1 MDYLIKDVTTAFN
14 PICTLQFCKSL
25 YILSELKAPLVQLSV
40 DITKQ
45 VSLTECKRQG
55 FDNYVLKEMA
65 GGC

>member
-25 YILSELKAPLVQLSV
+25 YILSEFKAPLVQLSV

-45 VSLTECKRQG
+45 ISLTECKRR
-55 FDNYVLKEMA
+55 V
-65 GGC
+65 